1 MSALPKIQYS
11 MEDYFALERNS
22 VERYE
27 WWKGEVF
34 AMNGVSRQH
43 ALIET
48 NLTLELGARLRQ
60 SGCQLFPANM
70 RLKVPS
76 MPPYRYSDL
85 SALCGEAQFEQIG
98 GVDVLTNP
106 SLIVEVL
113 SPSTESYDRGDKFT
127 QYKSIPSLR
136 EYLLVA
142 QHRSHVTH
150 FVQHVKEGQADNEW
164 LQHEYNS
171 LTDSVSLVTLNVAF
185 TLAEVYQFITFDLPS
200 LPLKLVEPSQP

>member
-11 MEDYFALERNS
+11 LEDYFALERNS
-22 VERYE
+22 EERYE
-27 WWKGEVF
+27 WWDGEVF
-34 AMNGVSRQH
+34 AMSGVSRQH

-70 RLKVPS
+70 RIKVPS

-85 SALCGEAQFEQIG
+85 SSLGGLCGEAQFEQIG

-150 FVQHVKEGQADNEW
+150 FIKQADNEW
-164 LQHEYNS
+164 LQREDNS
-171 LTDSVSLVTLNVAF
+171 ETSLCQRNTLSSA
-185 TLAEVYQFITFDLPS
+185 PS
-200 LPLKLVEPSQP
+200 NCSTE

>member
-11 MEDYFALERNS
+11 LEDYFALECNS
-22 VERYE
+22 EERYE
-27 WWKGEVF
+27 WWEGEVF
-34 AMNGVSRQH
+34 AMSGVSRQH
-43 ALIET
+43 ARIET

-70 RLKVPS
+70 RIKVPS

-85 SALCGEAQFEQIG
+85 SALCGEAVFEQIG

-106 SLIVEVL
+106 SLIVEAL

-142 QHRSHVTH
+142 QHRPHVTH
-150 FVQHVKEGQADNEW
+150 FIKQADNEW
-164 LQHEYNS
+164 LQREYNS

-185 TLAEVYQFITFDLPS
+185 TLAEAYQFITFDREKLS
-200 LPLKLVEPSQP
+200 LKLAEPSQP